1 VWIPAAGIWEA
12 VIGPQVEVGP
22 LRWAPM
28 AIRGFSHAAGPL
40 IAGLLLCAAIVG
52 CGKANPT
59 TAHSGPVVGV
69 TERDFQ
75 IEAPTHLA
83 AGPVTLRVH
92 NEGPDQHELI
102 VAPIKDGKLPLRQD
116 GLTVDEEAIE
126 ESEPGALEP
135 GEPGAVRYLHV
146 NLSPGRYVF
155 FCNMEGHYMGGMHHE
170 VVVG

>member
-1 VWIPAAGIWEA
+1 MQLRGRSRALV
-12 VIGPQVEVGP
+12 P
-22 LRWAPM
+22 LL
-28 AIRGFSHAAGPL
+28 G
-40 IAGLLLCAAIVG
+40 GLLACAAVLG
-52 CGKANPT
+52 CGKANPKV
-59 TAHSGPVVGV
+59 ARSGPTVTV

-75 IEAPTHLA
+75 IEAPTHLP

-102 VAPIKDGKLPLRQD
+102 VAPATNGPPALRRD

-126 ESEPGALEP
+126 ASEPGALEP

-146 NLSPGRYVF
+146 DLKPGRYVF

>member
-1 VWIPAAGIWEA
+1 MTDPVSPSRC
-12 VIGPQVEVGP
+12 GP
-22 LRWAPM
+22 LLGVM
-28 AIRGFSHAAGPL
+28 
-40 IAGLLLCAAIVG
+40 LLCATIAG
-52 CGKANPT
+52 CGKSNPR
-59 TAHSGPVVGV
+59 TAASSGPVVEV

-102 VAPIKDGKLPLRQD
+102 VVPRPAGRLPLRRD
-116 GLTVDEEAIE
+116 GLTVAEESVE

-135 GEPGAVRYLHV
+135 GEPGAVRDLHV
-146 NLSPGRYVF
+146 NLAPGRYIF